1 MTESIQQPS
10 TDSTRQ
16 RSSNIWTKVA
26 IWGTIIVILGFLFWG
41 LQRRSESRPEVGDQ
55 APDFTL
61 TLFDGYYGE
70 FSDGSVSL
78 ADLRGRVVVV
88 NFWASWCSPCQVEA
102 RDLEQ
107 IWQDYRDR
115 GVVFIGVDHKDTIP
129 KALGYLEEF
138 DITYA
143 NGLDGRGRITDNAYH
158 ISGVPE
164 TFVVDR
170 SGKITSIKIGPY
182 QPGDGQLRRA
192 LDHALSM
199 P

>member
-1 MTESIQQPS
+1 MTESSQQPS
-10 TDSTRQ
+10 TDSKHQ
-16 RSSNIWTKVA
+16 RSTSTWTKVA

-55 APDFTL
+55 APNFSL
-61 TLFDGYYGE
+61 NLFDGYYSE
-70 FSDGSVSL
+70 FDDGSVSL
-78 ADLRGRVVVV
+78 ADLRDRVVVV
-88 NFWASWCSPCQVEA
+88 NFWASWCSPCRVEA

-107 IWQDYRDR
+107 IWQDYEDK
-115 GVVFIGVDHKDTIP
+115 GVIFIGVDHKDTIP

>member
-1 MTESIQQPS
+1 MTESSQQPS
-10 TDSTRQ
+10 TDSKHQ
-16 RSSNIWTKVA
+16 RSTSTWTKVA

-55 APDFTL
+55 APNFSL
-61 TLFDGYYGE
+61 NLFDGYYSE
-70 FSDGSVSL
+70 FDDGSVSL
-78 ADLRGRVVVV
+78 ADLRDRVVVV
-88 NFWASWCSPCQVEA
+88 NFWASWCSPCRVEA
-102 RDLEQ
+102 RELEQ
-107 IWQDYRDR
+107 IWQDYKDKD
-115 GVVFIGVDHKDTIP
+115 VVFIGVDHKDTLP

-182 QPGDGQLRRA
+182 QPGDGELRRA
-192 LDHALSM
+192 IDRVLST